1 MLSPKKNSLTS
12 EKEVLVMIRKN
23 ICNSNNIRLQGMTL
37 IELLIVVAII
47 GILGAIAYP
56 SYTNH
61 VLSGHRA
68 AAISDIARIQL
79 ELEASYDNGYDWSSI
94 ISGSNCLI
102 CDTDSS
108 RFSFSV
114 ASSASGAYTITA
126 TPQSDIGQDKDDC
139 FDGVSPKV
147 LTLNNANVEY
157 PEACWM

>member
-1 MLSPKKNSLTS
+1 MR
-12 EKEVLVMIRKN
+12 V
-23 ICNSNNIRLQGMTL
+23 QGMTL

-61 VLSGHRA
+61 VLAGHRSSA
-68 AAISDIARIQL
+68 LADIARIQL
-79 ELEASYDNGYDWSSI
+79 ELEASYDNGYDWSNV
-94 ISGSNCLI
+94 ISGSHCLI

-114 ASSASGAYTITA
+114 ASSASAAYTITA
-126 TPQSDIGQDKDDC
+126 TPASDAEQDKDDC
-139 FDGVSPKV
+139 FDGEEPKV